1 MRTDAMQ
8 AAITIREIDH
18 IVLRVVDLARMQAF
32 YGDVLG
38 CREVRRQDEI
48 GLVQLRA
55 GSSMVDLIP
64 LSGKLGAA
72 GGAAPGKEGRNVDH
86 FCFRV
91 EPFDEDAIR
100 AHLAAHGIEAGPA
113 ALRRARRRAT
123 STTCACASSR
133 TTRRPSNAISR
144 RIRSHAPAAP
154 SATTAPRARVRRST
168 SPTRT
173 ATRSS

>member
-1 MRTDAMQ
+1 MQ
-8 AAITIREIDH
+8 SAITIREIDH
-18 IVLRVVDLARMQAF
+18 IVLRVVDLARMLRF

-64 LSGKLGAA
+64 IDGKLGSA
-72 GGAAPGKEGRNVDH
+72 GGAAPGREGRNVDH

-91 EPFDEDAIR
+91 EPFDEAAIR

-113 ALRRARRRAT
+113 AQRFGAEGEG
-123 STTCACASSR
+123 
-133 TTRRPSNAISR
+133 PSIYLQDPEGNTIELKGP
-144 RIRSHAPAAP
+144 PAA
-154 SATTAPRARVRRST
+154 S
-168 SPTRT
+168 
-173 ATRSS
+173 